1 MKIIRFCGFF
11 LVVATVLVSSV
22 AAMGEE
28 LFFKDYKTAV
38 IHEFKVPPNIPA
50 PDTAGSQ
57 ITEKLVYQIRRYSQK
72 YHLFNIVVKEGT
84 REVPAGEKTL
94 LIKGEVKEYTRPSV
108 GRRIGRSFI
117 PGGEWTGTAAFAAH
131 YQFIDR
137 ESGKLVYETD
147 LRTGSTGRADTVDY
161 AMERNAEA
169 AAKVIYKYK
178 IGR

>member
-1 MKIIRFCGFF
+1 MKIRRFLGFF
-11 LVVATVLVSSV
+11 VVLAMVLGSSIV
-22 AAMGEE
+22 AVGAE
-28 LFFKDYKTAV
+28 LFFKDYNTAV
-38 IHEFKVPPNIPA
+38 IQEFKVPLNVPA

-57 ITEKLVYQIRRYSQK
+57 IAEKLVYQIRRYSQK
-72 YHLFNIVVKEGT
+72 YQLFELVVKEGT
-84 REVPAGEKTL
+84 KEVPKGKKTL
-94 LIKGEVKEYTRPSV
+94 LIKGEVKEYTDPSV

-137 ESGKLVYETD
+137 ESGKIIYETD
-147 LRTGSTGRADTVDY
+147 LRTSSTGRADTVDY

-169 AAKVIYKYK
+169 AAKVVYSYK